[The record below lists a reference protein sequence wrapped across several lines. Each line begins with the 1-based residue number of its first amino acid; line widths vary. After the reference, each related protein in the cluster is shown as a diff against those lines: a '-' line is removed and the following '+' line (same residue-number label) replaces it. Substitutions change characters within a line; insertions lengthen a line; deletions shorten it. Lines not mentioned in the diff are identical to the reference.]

1 LAPMPDAA
9 TSLLQAG
16 VLLGSVLVSQAIATR
31 LLARQ
36 EIPLVLRGRVALSK
50 RLRPWLLVAAAT
62 MVSAGLVLAL
72 R

>member
-9 TSLLQAG
+9 TSLLQTG